1 MDPNSMSSETKPKG
15 RDRGKGRQRG
25 RSRLGRLFAHGDL
38 RFLILSLVAEK
49 PRHGYELIKEI
60 EDRVSGAYSPSPGVI
75 YPTLTLLEELGWVT
89 VSTSQGT
96 RKVHEITEEGSLA
109 LKANRPTLDAILAR
123 MEAARAAQLSDTEAS
138 EDEISHSHSAIVHAR
153 EALRIALHRRL
164 ADASM
169 SDGQVGAIA
178 AALLTAAAAIENA

>member
-1 MDPNSMSSETKPKG
+1 MSRNSHSSDARSGGRRHRKG
-15 RDRGKGRQRG
+15 RTRG

-75 YPTLTLLEELGWVT
+75 YPTLTMLEDLGWVT
-89 VSTSQGT
+89 VRTGQGT
-96 RKVHEITEEGSLA
+96 RKLHEITEEGSLA
-109 LKANRPTLDAILAR
+109 LEANRPTLDGILQR
-123 MEAARAAQLSDTEAS
+123 MEAARAAQLGNTEAG
-138 EDEISHSHSAIVHAR
+138 EDEMPEAYSAIAPAR
-153 EALRIALHRRL
+153 EALRVALHRRL
-164 ADASM
+164 ADASL
-169 SDGQVGAIA
+169 SERQVGTIA